1 MTFFLRK
8 SRDLTHLVAWLVRNC
23 HLAIPLAGAI
33 WVFFLQADVLQ
44 GTFNRAGD
52 NIQHLQAQHWIFHAI
67 SVGDNPFGP
76 LGIDFGTPLL
86 QFYQPLHNL
95 ITVAVVRISGWNL
108 SAVHSYLVAILF
120 SLSPFSLCFF
130 LRRLGLG
137 RWAASIASLLSLV
150 SVSAFSNS
158 FEAYYQVG
166 LATQALASF
175 LFPLFLGSL
184 ISTMRREAG
193 IVGAILL
200 LGLTILAHSMMAVY
214 VFLCVVLLIFV
225 MPATWWKNWKRGLL
239 VGFLGISMASFWLV
253 PFMQNSAEYRP
264 VSGTADFS
272 SGPAWWFDGV
282 EMEELVDLATTGR
295 LWDGA
300 RSIERERPPLDNLS
314 DRNDL
319 CRTKRVRPPV
329 LTIMILAGALACLLR
344 IRRTSR
350 RFLLGG
356 FLLSLGLY
364 AGSDDFPLL
373 RIVPFIEQIQVF
385 RTIYLLE
392 LFSFG
397 LIAVAAEDLLRLFT
411 RVISNVTRRP
421 LVAATLAV
429 TLVTIPVCAWAFNEI
444 ESLAETN
451 VDPHQFPAR
460 DGDTPT
466 FVSEATHPFRVDA
479 RYPAG
484 ISFEVGGF
492 KESRFQ
498 NYCTHWTSVGPKS
511 NLALCSAL
519 RLKKDREDLFHYSGI
534 RFFTGGN
541 AGARAGTNR
550 NLKSIIDRFEKGKTK
565 PNIQTHGS
573 EYYLDTEIDSFAT
586 PFTDSVVEV
595 LADSAQW
602 NSLIRAW
609 LNDISSPAPLS
620 TSSLPVLVT
629 TNGGTG
635 LPSSGHLDLSD
646 LSANRADLYEI
657 VLKRW
662 KSESSTASQKVGS
675 CDISLKRGPNPLS
688 YQHIVMRISCKEATP
703 VIVPMFAIR
712 GWSARIDGNPVPI
725 FTGGSNFL
733 TLIAPAGEHELEFN
747 WSMTV
752 LGQTLLIFSLL
763 IMATVL
769 LVPLIRAFSKV
780 IGFPDRKKVNLLQ

>member
-1 MTFFLRK
+1 MASFSHKPRN
-8 SRDLTHLVAWLVRNC
+8 LTHLVAWLVRNC

-33 WVFFLQADVLQ
+33 WAFCLQADVLQ

-67 SVGDNPFGP
+67 SVGDNPLGP

-95 ITVAVVRISGWNL
+95 ITVSVARISGWNL

-184 ISTMRREAG
+184 ISTMRRETG

-200 LGLTILAHSMMAVY
+200 LGFTLLAHSIMAVY
-214 VFLCVVLLIFV
+214 VFLCVVLLILV

-239 VGFLGISMASFWLV
+239 VGFFGISMASFWLV

-264 VSGTADFS
+264 VSSPRDLS

-282 EMEELVDLATTGR
+282 EMEELVDLTITGR

-300 RSIERERPPLDNLS
+300 RSIDRERSPLDNLR

-319 CRTKRVRPPV
+319 CRAKRVRPPV
-329 LTIMILAGALACLLR
+329 LTIMILVGALVCLFR
-344 IRRTSR
+344 IKRTSR

-364 AGSDDFPLL
+364 VGPDDFPLL
-373 RIVPFIEQIQVF
+373 RVVPFIEQIQVF

-411 RVISNVTRRP
+411 RVISNVTGRP

-429 TLVTIPVCAWAFNEI
+429 ALVTIPVCAWAFNEI
-444 ESLAETN
+444 DSLAQTN
-451 VDPHQFPAR
+451 VDPRQFAER
-460 DGDTPT
+460 KGDAPT
-466 FVSEATHPFRVDA
+466 FVSETTHPFRVDA

-484 ISFEVGGF
+484 VSLEVGGF

-498 NYCTHWTSVGPKS
+498 NYCTHWTGLGPKS

-519 RLKKDREDLFHYSGI
+519 RLKKDRDDLFHYSGI

-550 NLKSIIDRFEKGKTK
+550 NLKTIIARFDKSKTK

-586 PFTDSVVEV
+586 PFAGPVVEV

-602 NSLIRAW
+602 NSLIKAW
-609 LNDISSPAPLS
+609 LNDINSPAPLS
-620 TSSLPVLVT
+620 TTSFPVLAT
-629 TNGGTG
+629 TNGGTS
-635 LPSSGHLDLSD
+635 LPSSGYLDLSD
-646 LSANRADLYEI
+646 LSANRADLDEI

-662 KSESSTASQKVGS
+662 KLESSAASRKVSS
-675 CDISLKRGPNPLS
+675 CEISLKRGPNPLS
-688 YQHIVMRISCKEATP
+688 YQHIVMRILCKEATP
-703 VIVPMFAIR
+703 VSVPMFAIR
-712 GWSARIDGNPVPI
+712 GWSARIDGNPVSI

-733 TLIAPAGEHELEFN
+733 TLIAPAGEHELELN

-752 LGQTLLIFSLL
+752 LNKALLIFSLL
-763 IMATVL
+763 ITAIML
-769 LVPLIRAFSKV
+769 LVSLIFAFRE
-780 IGFPDRKKVNLLQ
+780 IGFPV